1 MDKQELLSRIT
12 VNPKVMVGKPCIRG
26 LRITVDQIL
35 NAIAGG
41 VTEIQL
47 LEDYPE
53 LEPEDIKASLMYAA
67 NCVEE
72 QQVFDINV

>member
-1 MDKQELLSRIT
+1 MSKKELLSRIT
-12 VNPKVMVGKPCIRG
+12 VNPKIMVGKPCIRG

-53 LEPEDIKASLMYAA
+53 LEPEDIKASLTYAA